1 MLKPENDVYKLVGP
15 VLLKQ
20 DQAEAKANVDKR
32 LDFIRNELYVL
43 PNTYTIYK
51 YARTDCH

>member
-1 MLKPENDVYKLVGP
+1 VFKLVGS

-32 LDFIRNELYVL
+32 LEYITGEM
-43 PNTYTIYK
+43 
-51 YARTDCH
+51 